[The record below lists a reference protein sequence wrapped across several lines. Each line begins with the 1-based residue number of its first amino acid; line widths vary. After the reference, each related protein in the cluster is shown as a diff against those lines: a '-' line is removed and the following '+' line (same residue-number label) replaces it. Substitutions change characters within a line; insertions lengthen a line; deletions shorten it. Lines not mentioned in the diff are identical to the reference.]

1 MFFLLISLLLQSPV
15 QAQTVLEG
23 KDSSGK
29 PCSLIIEKW
38 EFLGDSEEWGTLAV
52 TARTS
57 WQKNEK
63 PSLVARA
70 TFSPYSLYGKNKEAY
85 ESIAI
90 VFDAGPFPKIEM
102 IRNFSFQSWS
112 EEGGLLQTYCRFYQ

>member
-1 MFFLLISLLLQSPV
+1 MFFLLISLLLQSPA

-38 EFLGDSEEWGTLAV
+38 EFLGESEDWGNLAV

-57 WQKNEK
+57 WQKSEK

-90 VFDAGPFPKIEM
+90 VFDAGPAPKIEM
-102 IRNFSFQSWS
+102 IRNYSFQSWS
-112 EEGGLLQTYCRFYQ
+112 EEGGLLQTYCRFYR

>member
-1 MFFLLISLLLQSPV
+1 MIFLLISMIFQMNA
-15 QAQTVLEG
+15 QAEVLLEG

-29 PCSLIIEKW
+29 PCSLLIEKW
-38 EFLGDSEEWGTLAV
+38 EFTGEEQSWGNLLV

-57 WQKNEK
+57 WQKSEK
-63 PSLVARA
+63 PSLVATA
-70 TFSPYSLYGKNKEAY
+70 TFSPYSLYGRNKEAY

-90 VFDAGPFPKIEM
+90 VFDAGPAPKIEM
-102 IRNFSFQSWS
+102 IRNYSFQSWS